1 MAHVD
6 AHRIGEERSLEL
18 HRIIAKR
25 LADEPQL
32 VTDAVARLA
41 RWRETQALSDYYAT
55 IWLELLE
62 GPREILL
69 AVMTDDGPRGR
80 ELRQATPFAGVVE
93 PRTRWRVWRE
103 VREALEAQ

>member
-25 LADEPQL
+25 LVDEPQL
-32 VTDAVARLA
+32 VTDALARLA
-41 RWRETQALSDYYAT
+41 RWRGANAVSEHYAT
-55 IWLELLE
+55 IWLKLLE
-62 GPREILL
+62 GPREDLL
-69 AVMTDDGPRGR
+69 AAMTDDGPRGR

-103 VREALEAQ
+103 VREALEAR